1 MYSLQKRTCIA
12 QKLWCHQ
19 SYQNKRINICSNF
32 ICFVCLPSESNWQ
45 DICIVQI
52 HQTLKSNIYGEK
64 KKRFLGGE
72 NTLKYR
78 HVQLDFD
85 YVCVYQRL
93 SIVKYTIFR
102 RKKRD
107 EDDGW
112 RGIICK
118 DKNRTKNSF
127 NSMKHISLCDVY
139 HVW

>member
-1 MYSLQKRTCIA
+1 M
-12 QKLWCHQ
+12 
-19 SYQNKRINICSNF
+19 
-32 ICFVCLPSESNWQ
+32 CLPSESNWQ

-139 HVW
+139 HV